1 MKIVKFKNGNF
12 NVTME
17 PQFDLDDKF
26 SLNDREGNNLVF
38 MLCNSAELDFRPCE
52 TLTDAYCVGL
62 YVGLYNDNTGKGYFV
77 TGSDMERWK
86 QGKTVKLIGFD
97 VNNEVIESMEE

>member
-1 MKIVKFKNGNF
+1 MKIKRFKNGNF

-17 PQFDLDDKF
+17 PRFDLDDYF
-26 SLNDREGNNLVF
+26 PMQDREGHNLVF

-62 YVGLYNDNTGKGYFV
+62 YNDNTGKGYLV
-77 TGSDMERWK
+77 TGKDVEKWW